1 MLVCEIEPLREVDG
15 LEDDVVLRVRLFEPP
30 VDRSA
35 KLVDRLSHR
44 LADAGEKP
52 IAEIRIGREFIT
64 QERAQF
70 VGVGATECGIE
81 SIAVV

>member
-44 LADAGEKP
+44 LADAGAKTDRGDP
-52 IAEIRIGREFIT
+52 YRSRVHHAGT
-64 QERAQF
+64 RAF

>member
-1 MLVCEIEPLREVDG
+1 MGSKTTWYSGFVSSNRRSIE
-15 LEDDVVLRVRLFEPP
+15 VRSSSTDCLIGSPT
-30 VDRSA
+30 RA
-35 KLVDRLSHR
+35 
-44 LADAGEKP
+44 KP

-70 VGVGATECGIE
+70 VGVSATECGIE